1 MPATPRLRDWF
12 HLKPQFT
19 SFKLVPQ
26 EHARYL
32 FGERD
37 NKLRQ
42 L

>member
-1 MPATPRLRDWF
+1 MPANPRLREWF
-12 HLKPQFT
+12 HLKPEFT

-37 NKLRQ
+37 N
-42 L
+42 